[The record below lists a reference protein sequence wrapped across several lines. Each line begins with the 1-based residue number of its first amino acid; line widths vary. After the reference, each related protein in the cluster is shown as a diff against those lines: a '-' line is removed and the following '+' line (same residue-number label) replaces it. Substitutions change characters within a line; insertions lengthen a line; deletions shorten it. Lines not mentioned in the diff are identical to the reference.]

1 MHVVAAPDLSFN
13 VLAVA
18 LSPVGL
24 RSNQE
29 SMADPSQF
37 LRVVD
42 ATLLI
47 IFLFF
52 AAIGIAGYALFAHS
66 PLGVQSVSQISVRS
80 LVATFESPGSVGLA

>member
-1 MHVVAAPDLSFN
+1 
-13 VLAVA
+13 
-18 LSPVGL
+18 
-24 RSNQE
+24 
-29 SMADPSQF
+29 MADPSQF